1 VFDEYNS
8 GSHYIK
14 KDVSHPMGRDKS
26 KVVARKGKGK
36 ASSSSQSDSESFG
49 FGGAWLRVYVGSLS
63 NLQRHNC
70 ASSEI
75 NSKITPT
82 IV

>member
-49 FGGAWLRVYVGSLS
+49 FGGGVVKSLRRVTKQFAKAQLCK
-63 NLQRHNC
+63 Q
-70 ASSEI
+70 
-75 NSKITPT
+75 
-82 IV
+82 